1 MLSMHD
7 IRDSLLTTS
16 DLFSLGDSKLLLWFL
31 CLSVY
36 LINSELL
43 GKSSCTK
50 VGPPHNLQTRDKLTQ
65 SQDSTKVI
73 LSLIIL
79 FYPLK

>member
-50 VGPPHNLQTRDKLTQ
+50 VGSPHNLQTRGKLTQ